1 MGRVETIRLIFAQ
14 AGVPYEDVRIRKEDW
29 RTKYKPNMP
38 LEQVPVLEVD
48 DKMLSQSTAIA
59 LYLAKKFDLNMLC
72 MVGFFSSL
80 FPNSTAQL
88 TQLNYFKDRMMGL
101 PKIKEWIETRPK
113 TDF

>member
-59 LYLAKKFDLNMLC
+59 LYLAKKFDLVGENEWEFAQVEELF
-72 MVGFFSSL
+72 GFFL
-80 FPNSTAQL
+80 AHKRAL
-88 TQLNYFKDRMMGL
+88 HLL
-101 PKIKEWIETRPK
+101 
-113 TDF
+113 DF